1 MTAAVHLIPGKLSL
15 NVRFV
20 FHIYLVCPAHN
31 HHDHHDVVFVFEI
44 ICQMIKIGI
53 FFCEWEAI
61 ESVPKV

>member
-1 MTAAVHLIPGKLSL
+1 MSHTSL
-15 NVRFV
+15 NVSFV
-20 FHIYLVCPAHN
+20 FPVCPAHN